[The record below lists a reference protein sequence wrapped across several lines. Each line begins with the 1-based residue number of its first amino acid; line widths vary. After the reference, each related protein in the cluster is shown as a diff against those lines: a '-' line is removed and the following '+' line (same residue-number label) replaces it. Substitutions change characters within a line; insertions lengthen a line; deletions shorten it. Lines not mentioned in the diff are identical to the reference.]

1 MHTSADGIDFIRN
14 EEGCRLTAYQDSVGV
29 WTIGVGHTGPD
40 VHAGLTITQAR
51 ADELLRADLSRFEA
65 AVDKA
70 VAYPQLT
77 QGQFDA
83 LVSLCFNIGAGNFA
97 SSTLVKKLN
106 AGDAAGCASEFPR
119 WCKAGGN
126 FNEVLA
132 KRRGRELW
140 VFARAS
146 R

>member
-1 MHTSADGIDFIRN
+1 VHTSADGIDFIRR
-14 EEGCRLTAYQDSVGV
+14 EEGCRLTAYQDAVGV
-29 WTIGVGHTGPD
+29 WTIGVGHVGPE
-40 VHAGLTITQAR
+40 AKPGATITQAK
-51 ADELLRADLSRFEA
+51 ADELLRADLARFEL

-70 VAYPQLT
+70 IAFPQLT

-83 LVSLCFNIGAGNFA
+83 MVSLAFNIGAANFA

-106 AGDAAGCASEFPR
+106 AGDAHAAATEFPR
-119 WCKAGGN
+119 WCKAGGA

-132 KRRGRELW
+132 GRRGRELW
-140 VFARAS
+140 VFARAT